1 MSMETNEW
9 QAERVEA
16 IAVLRSLCKDFNLNN
31 NWSDELHLA
40 DIIEKYIR
48 KSLEA
53 EEHEN

>member
-31 NWSDELHLA
+31 SWPDELHLA

-53 EEHEN
+53 QEHEN